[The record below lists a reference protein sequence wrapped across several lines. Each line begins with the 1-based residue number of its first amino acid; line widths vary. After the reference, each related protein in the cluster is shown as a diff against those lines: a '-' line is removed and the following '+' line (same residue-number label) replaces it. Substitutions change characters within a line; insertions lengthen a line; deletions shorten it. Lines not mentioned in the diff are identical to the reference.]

1 MLCQSA
7 ARSMRNATYH
17 YMLKRARFTI
27 IVVVVVV
34 NWALQVR
41 VQLKPPPTNVEAQRL
56 ASEAAAA
63 AAENA
68 AAAAAVEAAAAADA
82 LEA

>member
-1 MLCQSA
+1 MIAVSIR
-7 ARSMRNATYH
+7 RSFHAKRNI

>member
-1 MLCQSA
+1 
-7 ARSMRNATYH
+7 
-17 YMLKRARFTI
+17 MLKRARFTI
-27 IVVVVVV
+27 IVVVVV

-41 VQLKPPPTNVEAQRL
+41 VQMKPPPTNVEAQRL